1 MLRGATLLSDPSSER
16 AGVIGA
22 VCAAV
27 QEPSGWPDAVAALKT
42 SFRAAAA
49 WVWAWNED
57 GAAMLVA
64 SAGRG
69 VNWSNEAGPGFARIG
84 QETEGLSRLED
95 HRLTTNWSIRAR
107 RWRMSIVRR
116 AEDLAFEAHDVAAF
130 GEVVAHLRQVLET
143 RGLARAQGAAL
154 ALDSLSSAIVV
165 TEASGRI
172 VVANRAAHALLSAGR
187 GVCLRGERIAAELP
201 DDDGVLMSAV
211 AAAVGGTRRTS
222 FTIPSNSGATHLVIG
237 PLGELGYAMI
247 CGTEST
253 IDANLARPLREA
265 FGFTRA
271 EARLAIKLL
280 AGQTVSEAATASSVS
295 VNTARSHIRAMLAKT
310 DATRLVEMLRI
321 LRSTLAIL

>member
-1 MLRGATLLSDPSSER
+1 MLRGATLLSDPSSEH

-27 QEPSGWPDAVAALKT
+27 QEPSGWPDAVAALKAR
-42 SFRAAAA
+42 FRAAAA
-49 WVWAWNED
+49 LVWAWNED

-69 VNWSNEAGPGFARIG
+69 VNWNNEAGPGFARIG

-95 HRLTTNWSIRAR
+95 HRLTTSWSIRAR

-116 AEDLAFEAHDVAAF
+116 AEDRAFEAHDVAAF
-130 GEVVAHLRQVLET
+130 GEVVAHLRQVLEIG
-143 RGLARAQGAAL
+143 GLARAQGAAL

-165 TEASGRI
+165 AEACGRI
-172 VVANRAAHALLSAGR
+172 VVANRAAHALLSARR

-201 DDDGVLMSAV
+201 DDDGLLMSAL

-253 IDANLARPLREA
+253 IDANLAHPLREA
-265 FGFTRA
+265 FGLTRA

-280 AGQTVSEAATASSVS
+280 AGQTVSEAAKASGVS

-310 DATRLVEMLRI
+310 EATRLIEMLRI
-321 LRSTLAIL
+321 FRSTLAIL